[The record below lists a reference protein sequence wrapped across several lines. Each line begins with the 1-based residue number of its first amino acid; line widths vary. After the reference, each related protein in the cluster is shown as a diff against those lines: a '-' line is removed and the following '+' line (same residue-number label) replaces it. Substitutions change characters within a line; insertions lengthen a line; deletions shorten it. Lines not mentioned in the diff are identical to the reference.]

1 MITVVPV
8 RSAAD
13 WKDFTAVY
21 RTVYADDPYGLPD
34 EPIDLGATLRSP
46 ATELRD
52 VRHSQA
58 FVALDGLRPVGRIA
72 AIHDTSFTDHT
83 GESIGFF
90 GFYEAVDDYAVAEVL
105 LDAASSWLAERGLT
119 MMAGPFSP
127 SMFYSAGVLVDDA
140 GTLPLIGMPHNP
152 TYYAAQLEKWG
163 MAGMKDFYSYRFD
176 EPYQMFCSEKFA
188 RHKQLYERVS
198 ARSEVTFR
206 TMSYRT
212 LRRDAEIVRELYNT
226 TFQDFWGFSP
236 LSRAEMWDL
245 LKMMLPVL
253 DRELTLLA
261 EYRGKPVAFF
271 MGIPDANQ
279 AMARSARHRNR
290 LVRDL
295 TTLRYVKGRRRTDV
309 VDGVRVDMMLVDSSC
324 PDRSVASQMV
334 VEMWRRIEERGYT
347 RMEGAP
353 VLDDSEWMKGSVLS
367 RIEMSPYRTYR
378 IFSRDIAPATSAG

>member
-1 MITVVPV
+1 MISVVPV
-8 RSAAD
+8 RSDAD
-13 WKDFTAVY
+13 WKDFAAVY
-21 RTVYADDPYGLPD
+21 TTVYADDPYGLPD
-34 EPIDLGATLRSP
+34 EPVDVDTTLRAP
-46 ATELRD
+46 AKELRR
-52 VRHSQA
+52 VRASQA
-58 FVALDGLRPVGRIA
+58 FVVLDGLRPVGRIA
-72 AIHDTSFTDHT
+72 AIHDTSFTSYT

-90 GFYEAVDDYAVAEVL
+90 GFYEAVDDYTVAEAL
-105 LDAASSWLAERGLT
+105 LDAASAWLRERGLAT
-119 MMAGPFSP
+119 MAGPFSP
-127 SMFYSAGVLVDDA
+127 SMFSSAGVLVDDA
-140 GTLPLIGMPHNP
+140 DKLPLVGMPHNP

-176 EPYQMFCSEKFA
+176 KPYEMFCSPKFA

-236 LSRAEMWDL
+236 LSRAENWGL
-245 LKMMLPVL
+245 LKTMLPVL
-253 DRELTLLA
+253 DPELTLLA

-279 AMARSARHRNR
+279 AMARSARYRSR
-290 LVRDL
+290 LMRDL
-295 TTLRYVKGRRRTDV
+295 TTLRYVKGRKRTEV
-309 VDGVRVDMMLVDSSC
+309 MDGVRVDMMLVDKTC
-324 PDRSVASQMV
+324 PDRSVASQLV
-334 VEMWRRIEERGYT
+334 VEMWRGVEERGYT

-367 RIEMSPYRTYR
+367 RVEMSPYRTYR
-378 IFSRDIAPATSAG
+378 IFSREIARG

>member
-1 MITVVPV
+1 MISVVPV
-8 RSAAD
+8 RSDAD
-13 WKDFTAVY
+13 WKDFAAVY
-21 RTVYADDPYGLPD
+21 TTVYADDPNGLPD
-34 EPIDLGATLRSP
+34 EPFDIDATLRSP
-46 ATELRD
+46 AKELRRIRT
-52 VRHSQA
+52 VQA

-72 AIHDTSFTDHT
+72 AIHDSGFTSYT

-90 GFYEAVDDYAVAEVL
+90 GFYEAVDDYAVAEAL
-105 LDAASSWLAERGLT
+105 LDAASSWLSERGLAQ
-119 MMAGPFSP
+119 MAGPFSP

-140 GTLPLIGMPHNP
+140 SLLPLIGMPHNP
-152 TYYAAQLEKWG
+152 LYYATQLGKWG
-163 MAGMKDFYSYRFD
+163 MAAIKDFYSYRFD
-176 EPYQMFCSEKFA
+176 KPYEMFCSPTFA

-206 TMSYRT
+206 SMSYRT
-212 LRRDAEIVRELYNT
+212 LRRDSEIVRELYNT

-236 LSRAEMWDL
+236 LSRVEMWDL

-253 DRELTLLA
+253 DPELTLLA

-279 AMARSARHRNR
+279 AMARAAHHRSR

-295 TTLRYVKGRRRTDV
+295 TTLRYVKGRRRIEV
-309 VDGVRVDMMLVDSSC
+309 MDGVRVDMMLVDSTC
-324 PDRSVASQMV
+324 PDRSVASQLV
-334 VEMWRRIEERGYT
+334 VEMWRRIAERGYT

-353 VLDDSEWMKGSVLS
+353 VLDDSDWMKGSVLS

-378 IFSRDIAPATSAG
+378 IYSREISGS

>member
-1 MITVVPV
+1 VISVVPV
-8 RSAAD
+8 RSDAD
-13 WKDFTAVY
+13 WKDFAAVY
-21 RTVYADDPYGLPD
+21 TTVYADDPHGLPD
-34 EPIDLGATLRSP
+34 EPFDIGKTLRKP
-46 ATELRD
+46 AKELR
-52 VRHSQA
+52 RIREAQA
-58 FVALDGLRPVGRIA
+58 FVALDGLRPVGRVA
-72 AIHDTSFTDHT
+72 AIHDTGFTSYT

-90 GFYEAVDDYAVAEVL
+90 GFYEAIEDYAVAEAL
-105 LDAASSWLAERGLT
+105 LDAASAWLAERGLAS
-119 MMAGPFSP
+119 MAGPFSP

-140 GTLPLIGMPHNP
+140 DRLPLVGMPHNP

-163 MAGMKDFYSYRFD
+163 MAPIKDFYSYRFD
-176 EPYQMFCSEKFA
+176 EPYQMFCSPAFA

-226 TFQDFWGFSP
+226 TFKDFWGFSP

-245 LKMMLPVL
+245 LTAMLPVL

-279 AMARSARHRNR
+279 AMARAAGHRTR
-290 LVRDL
+290 LMRDL
-295 TTLRYVKGRRRTDV
+295 TALRYVKGRKRTEV
-309 VDGVRVDMMLVDSSC
+309 MDGVRVDMMLVDKSC
-324 PDRSVASQMV
+324 PDRSVASQIV
-334 VEMWRRIEERGYT
+334 VEMWRRVEERGYT

-367 RIEMSPYRTYR
+367 RVDMTPYRTYR
-378 IFSRDIAPATSAG
+378 IYSRDISRS